1 MKNFLLI
8 CFILFSCL
16 GCLQVK
22 AQTVD
27 SVSVMRG
34 DSAVRYK
41 LVIVHDTVYVPI
53 PEAKMPVDSSRIIF
67 EKPVGRYDRGIT
79 NFRFIPKHKWIGG
92 ITVSVLF

>member
-34 DSAVRYK
+34 DSTVRYK

-53 PEAKMPVDSSRIIF
+53 PEAKMPVDSSRIMY
-67 EKPVGRYDRGIT
+67 E
-79 NFRFIPKHKWIGG
+79 
-92 ITVSVLF
+92 